1 VKFGLFRDLGR
12 HKKEHCLSK
21 GKGGTAEVV
30 TKLNPAE
37 VVGDYAVAYRSR
49 QVSTLARGE
58 VMLGRAMFGI
68 FGDGKE
74 VAQVALAR
82 SFALGDIRSGY
93 YRDQTLMFALGLLT
107 VQQFF
112 AQLYAHADVAADPA
126 SGGRGMNAHFGTRML
141 DDDGHWKVLTDAY
154 QSSADSSPTGSQMP
168 RLLGL
173 AYASKLYRELGELH
187 QFTQFSRNGNEI
199 AFGTIGNASCA
210 EGVFWETVNAAGV
223 LQVPMLLSVWDDWY
237 GISVPNE
244 MQVTKGSISELL
256 TGFRSTPESR
266 GFELE
271 VVRGWDYAALRE
283 IYTKTSAVVREGH
296 VPAVVHV
303 IELTQPNGH
312 STSGSHERYKSAER
326 LKWEKDHDGLARF
339 RAWIIKQ
346 GIATAAELDAIEETE
361 SDAAR
366 DGRDAAWQAY
376 QSPINAEKTEVQAML
391 ASVAESGIDAEAS
404 ATFDAIG
411 HDLAT
416 RVTPLRRE
424 IAAAVHDA
432 IVALRANPAAAEPL
446 LEWKRAQDVL
456 MNDRYHAELYSES
469 SESAMKV
476 RVEAPEYAD
485 DALDIDG
492 YMVLNA
498 CFDAALKR
506 DPRVIAF
513 GEDVGKL
520 GDVNQGFVDLQA
532 RYGEMR
538 VGDTGIRECT
548 IVGQAVGMA
557 MRGLRPIAE
566 IQYLD
571 YLLYALQVMS
581 DDLATLRYRTRGGQK
596 APVIVRTRGHRLVGI
611 WHSGSPMAMM
621 ISSLRGMHILVPRD
635 MTRAAGFYNTLLES
649 DDPAV
654 VVEVLNGYRIKEKLP
669 SNIGTFTIP
678 LGVPEVLRE
687 GTDVTVVTYGACCKI
702 ALDAARQLQ
711 DKVGISAEVI
721 DVQSLLPFDVNSVI
735 VESLKKTNKVLFL
748 DEDVPGGATAYMM
761 QEVIERQGGF
771 YWLDAA
777 PRSLTAEAHRA
788 AYGRDGDYWSK
799 PSVET
804 VFDAVY
810 GIMRET
816 NVSGLPTLGI

>member
-1 VKFGLFRDLGR
+1 M
-12 HKKEHCLSK
+12 SK
-21 GKGGTAEVV
+21 GKGGNADTTAKFSAAEVM
-30 TKLNPAE
+30 E
-37 VVGDYAVAYRSR
+37 DYATAYRSR

-74 VAQVALAR
+74 LPQVALAR
-82 SFALGDIRSGY
+82 SFALGDVRSGY

-107 VQQFF
+107 AQQFF
-112 AQLYAHADVAADPA
+112 AQLYAHADIAADPA

-141 DDDGHWKVLTDAY
+141 DDQGHWKSLTDSY

-173 AYASKLYRELGELH
+173 AYASKLYRGLTDLH

-210 EGVFWETVNAAGV
+210 EGVFWETINAAGV
-223 LQVPMLLSVWDDWY
+223 MQVPMLLSVWDDWY

-256 TGFRSTPESR
+256 AGFQRTAGSN

-283 IYTKTSAVVREGH
+283 TYQKTVPIVREQH

-303 IELTQPNGH
+303 IELTQPSGH
-312 STSGSHERYKSAER
+312 STSGSHERYKSPER
-326 LKWEKDHDGLARF
+326 LKWEKDHDGIARF
-339 RAWIIKQ
+339 REWIIKQ
-346 GIATAAELDAIEETE
+346 KIASADEMDAVEERE
-361 SDAAR
+361 ADAAR
-366 DGRDAAWQAY
+366 DGRDAAWREY
-376 QSPINAEKTEVQAML
+376 QSPITAEKDEVVATL
-391 ASVAESGIDAEAS
+391 SSVAASNVGAETS
-404 ATFDAIG
+404 AALEAAIK
-411 HDLAT
+411 DLAG
-416 RVTPLRRE
+416 RQSPLRRE
-424 IAAAVHDA
+424 IATVVHEA
-432 IVALRANPAAAEPL
+432 IVALRDNPSAAEPIL
-446 LEWKRAQDVL
+446 AWKRAQDTL
-456 MNDRYHAELYSES
+456 MDDRYHAQLYSES
-469 SESAMKV
+469 D
-476 RVEAPEYAD
+476 EAALNVTIEDAVYAD
-485 DALDIDG
+485 DAPDIDG

-513 GEDVGKL
+513 GEDVGRL

-548 IVGQAVGMA
+548 IVGQGIGMA

-596 APVIVRTRGHRLVGI
+596 APLIVRTRGHRLVGV

-621 ISSLRGMHILVPRD
+621 LGSLRGMYILVPRD
-635 MTRAAGFYNTLLES
+635 MTRAAGFYNTLLKG

-669 SNIGTFTIP
+669 SNIGTFTLP

-687 GTDVTVVTYGACCKI
+687 GSDVTVVTYGACCKI
-702 ALDAARQLQ
+702 ALDAAKLLQ
-711 DKVGISAEVI
+711 DRAGVNVEVI
-721 DVQSLLPFDVNSVI
+721 DVQSLLPFDVDGAI
-735 VESLKKTNKVLFL
+735 VESIKKTNKVLFL

-761 QEVIERQGGF
+761 QEVLERQGGF

-777 PRSLTAEAHRA
+777 PRTLSAEPHRA

-799 PSVET
+799 PNVET

-810 GIMRET
+810 DIMRET
-816 NVSGLPTLGI
+816 NVGGFPELGV

>member
-1 VKFGLFRDLGR
+1 M
-12 HKKEHCLSK
+12 
-21 GKGGTAEVV
+21 
-30 TKLNPAE
+30 LNPAD
-37 VVGDYAVAYRSR
+37 VINDYRVAYRSR
-49 QVSTLARGE
+49 QVSNLARGE

-82 SFALGDIRSGY
+82 SFALGDLRSGY
-93 YRDQTLMFALGLLT
+93 YRDQTLMFALNLLT

-112 AQLYAHADVAADPA
+112 AQLYAHSDIAADPA

-141 DDDGHWKVLTDAY
+141 DNAGNWKVLTGAY
-154 QSSADSSPTGSQMP
+154 QSAADSSPTGSQMP

-173 AYASKLYRELGELH
+173 AYASKVYRELKDLH
-187 QFTQFSRNGNEI
+187 QFAQFSHNGNEI

-256 TGFRSTPESR
+256 TGFRRSPGTS

-271 VVRGWDYAALRE
+271 VVRGWDYPALLATYQR
-283 IYTKTSAVVREGH
+283 TSAIVREDH

-303 IELTQPNGH
+303 VELTQPNGH

-326 LKWEKDHDGLARF
+326 LKWEKDYDGIVRF
-339 RAWIIKQ
+339 RAWIVKQ
-346 GIATAAELDAIEETE
+346 KIASVAEIEAIEEQE
-361 SDAAR
+361 SDDTRAA
-366 DGRDAAWQAY
+366 RDAAWRAY
-376 QSPINAEKTEVQAML
+376 QSPIDAEKEEMLEML
-391 ASVAESGIDAEAS
+391 ASVAASNIGVVATTALEAT
-404 ATFDAIG
+404 AKELGARQ
-411 HDLAT
+411 A
-416 RVTPLRRE
+416 PLRRE
-424 IAAAVHDA
+424 IAAAVHEA
-432 IVALRANPAAAEPL
+432 IVALRDNVAAAEPL
-446 LEWKRAQDVL
+446 VRWKDAQEVL
-456 MNDRYHAELYSES
+456 MDDRYHAQLYSES
-469 SESAMKV
+469 SESTLAV
-476 RVEAPEYAD
+476 PIEPARYAD
-485 DALDIDG
+485 DAPDVDG

-498 CFDAALKR
+498 CFDAALER

-513 GEDVGKL
+513 GEDVGRL
-520 GDVNQGFVDLQA
+520 GDVNQGFVNLQA
-532 RYGEMR
+532 RHGAMR

-548 IVGQAVGMA
+548 IVGQAIGMA

-611 WHSGSPMAMM
+611 WHSGSPMSMM
-621 ISSLRGMHILVPRD
+621 ISALRGMYILVPRD
-635 MTRAAGFYNTLLES
+635 MTRAAGFYNTLLLG
-649 DDPAV
+649 DDPAI
-654 VVEVLNGYRIKEKLP
+654 VVEVLNGYRFKEKLP
-669 SNIGTFTIP
+669 SNIGTFTLP
-678 LGVPEVLRE
+678 LGVPEIIRE
-687 GTDVTVVTYGACCKI
+687 GADVTVVTYGACCRI
-702 ALDAARQLQ
+702 ALDAARLLHEQ
-711 DKVGISAEVI
+711 VGISVEVI
-721 DVQSLLPFDVNSVI
+721 DVQTLLPFDVNGTI

-761 QEVIERQGGF
+761 QEVLERQGGF

-777 PRSLTAEAHRA
+777 PRTLTAAAHRA

-799 PSVET
+799 PNVET

-810 GIMRET
+810 EIVRET
-816 NVSGLPTLGI
+816 NVAAFPPLGL

>member
-1 VKFGLFRDLGR
+1 MSK
-12 HKKEHCLSK
+12 SK
-21 GKGGTAEVV
+21 GGNAEAGS
-30 TKLNPAE
+30 KFSPAE
-37 VVGDYAVAYRSR
+37 VMEDYAIAYRSR

-74 VAQVALAR
+74 LPQVALAR
-82 SFALGDIRSGY
+82 SFALGDVRSGY

-107 VQQFF
+107 AQQFF
-112 AQLYAHADVAADPA
+112 AQLYAHADIAADPA

-141 DDDGHWKVLTDAY
+141 DDDGRWKTLTESYHSA
-154 QSSADSSPTGSQMP
+154 ADSSPTGSQMP

-173 AYASKLYRELGELH
+173 AYASKLYRGLEELH
-187 QFTQFSRNGNEI
+187 QYAQFSHDGNEI

-210 EGVFWETVNAAGV
+210 EGVFWETINAAGV

-256 TGFRSTPESR
+256 TGFRRTSATN

-283 IYTKTSAVVREGH
+283 TYQKTVPIVREQH

-303 IELTQPNGH
+303 IELTQPSGH
-312 STSGSHERYKSAER
+312 STSGSHERYKSPER
-326 LKWEKDHDGLARF
+326 LKWEKDHDGIARF
-339 RAWIIKQ
+339 RKWIIEQK
-346 GIATAAELDAIEETE
+346 IASAAELDAVEERE

-366 DGRDAAWQAY
+366 DGRDAAWREYQA
-376 QSPINAEKTEVQAML
+376 PITAEKDEVVAML
-391 ASVAESGIDAEAS
+391 TAIAESDVGSDVAGALG
-404 ATFDAIG
+404 ATIK
-411 HDLAT
+411 DLAS
-416 RVTPLRRE
+416 RQSPLRRE
-424 IAAAVHDA
+424 IAVAVHDA
-432 IVALRANPAAAEPL
+432 IAALRGDAAAAPIL
-446 LEWKRAQDVL
+446 AWKRAQDAL
-456 MNDRYHAELYSES
+456 MDDRYHAQLYSES
-469 SESAMKV
+469 DEAALKV
-476 RVEAPEYAD
+476 SIEDAQYAD
-485 DALDIDG
+485 DAPDVDG

-513 GEDVGKL
+513 GEDVGRL
-520 GDVNQGFVDLQA
+520 GDVNQGFVELQA

-548 IVGQAVGMA
+548 IVGQAIGMA

-571 YLLYALQVMS
+571 YLLYAIQAMS

-621 ISSLRGMHILVPRD
+621 LSSLRGMYILVPRD
-635 MTRAAGFYNTLLES
+635 MTRAAGFYNTLLQG

-654 VVEVLNGYRIKEKLP
+654 VVEVLNAYRIKEKLP
-669 SNIGTFTIP
+669 ANIGTFTLP

-702 ALDAARQLQ
+702 ALDAAKSLQ
-711 DKVGISAEVI
+711 EKVGVSVEVI
-721 DVQSLLPFDVNSVI
+721 DVQSLLPFDLHGRI

-761 QEVIERQGGF
+761 QEVLERQGGF

-777 PRSLTAEAHRA
+777 PRTLAAAAHRA

-799 PSVET
+799 PNVET

-810 GIMRET
+810 EIVRET
-816 NVSGLPTLGI
+816 NVARFPALVV

>member
-1 VKFGLFRDLGR
+1 MSRQDTGAVLTRRKAATTGAVHNHDA
-12 HKKEHCLSK
+12 
-21 GKGGTAEVV
+21 AEI
-30 TKLNPAE
+30 LR
-37 VVGDYAVAYRSR
+37 DYAIAYRSR

-74 VAQVALAR
+74 VAQVALAH
-82 SFALGDIRSGY
+82 SFALGDVRSGY

-112 AQLYAHADVAADPA
+112 AQLYAHADIIADPA

-141 DDDGHWKVLTDAY
+141 DEAGRWKNLTEQY

-173 AYASKLYRELGELH
+173 AYASKLYRELKELH
-187 QFTQFSRNGNEI
+187 QFTQFSHNGNEI

-237 GISVPNE
+237 GISVPND

-256 TGFRSTPESR
+256 TGFRRTADAS

-271 VVRGWDYAALRE
+271 VVRGWDYPALLETFKRTAQ
-283 IYTKTSAVVREGH
+283 IVRDDH

-303 IELTQPNGH
+303 IELTQPHGH
-312 STSGSHERYKSAER
+312 STSGSHERYKSPER
-326 LKWEKDHDGLARF
+326 LKWEKEHDGIARF
-339 RAWIIKQ
+339 RAWIIAQK
-346 GIATAAELDAIEETE
+346 IATSDELDTLEERE
-361 SDAAR
+361 MDAAR
-366 DGRDAAWQAY
+366 DGRDSAWREYQA
-376 QSPINAEKTEVQAML
+376 PINAEKDEVIAML
-391 ASVAESGIDAEAS
+391 SAAAHAAVASDAA
-404 ATFDAIG
+404 
-411 HDLAT
+411 
-416 RVTPLRRE
+416 VTLGKIERELGARTSPLRRE
-424 IAAAVHDA
+424 IAVSVHEA
-432 IVALRANPAAAEPL
+432 IVALRDNPSAAAPL
-446 LEWKRAQDVL
+446 IAWKRAQAVL
-456 MNDRYHAELYSES
+456 MDDRYHAQLYSES
-469 SESAMKV
+469 AESALAV
-476 RVEAPEYAD
+476 PVEDPIYDETSPD
-485 DALDIDG
+485 VDG
-492 YMVLNA
+492 YMVLNS

-532 RYGEMR
+532 RYGELR

-548 IVGQAVGMA
+548 IIGQAIGMA

-571 YLLYALQVMS
+571 YLLYAVQVLS

-596 APVIVRTRGHRLVGI
+596 APVIVRTRGHRLVGV
-611 WHSGSPMAMM
+611 WHSGSPMGMM
-621 ISSLRGMHILVPRD
+621 LSSLRGMYILVPRD
-635 MTRAAGFYNTLLES
+635 MTRAAGFYNTLLQG

-654 VVEVLNGYRIKEKLP
+654 VVEVLNGYRFKEKLP
-669 SNIGTFTIP
+669 TNIGTFTLP
-678 LGVPEVLRE
+678 LGVPEILRE
-687 GTDVTVVTYGACCKI
+687 GTDVTVVTYGACCRI
-702 ALDAARQLQ
+702 ALDAARLLQ
-711 DKVGISAEVI
+711 ENAGVSVEVI
-721 DVQSLLPFDVNSVI
+721 DVQSLLPFDVKGTI

-748 DEDVPGGATAYMM
+748 DEDVPGGASAYMM
-761 QEVIERQGGF
+761 QEVLERQGGF

-777 PRSLTAEAHRA
+777 PRTLAAAAHRA

-799 PSVET
+799 PNVET

-810 GIMRET
+810 DIMRET
-816 NVSGLPTLGI
+816 NVDAMPALGTE

>member
-1 VKFGLFRDLGR
+1 
-12 HKKEHCLSK
+12 LSK
-21 GKGGTAEVV
+21 GKDGGTAIA
-30 TKLNPAE
+30 TRAAKAE
-37 VVGDYAVAYRSR
+37 KVDSAGILKDYEIAYRSR

-82 SFALGDIRSGY
+82 SFELGDIRSGY

-112 AQLYAHADVAADPA
+112 AQLYAHADIAADPA

-141 DDDGHWKVLTDAY
+141 DDQGKWKVLTGQY

-173 AYASKLYRELGELH
+173 AYASKLYRELKELH
-187 QFTQFSRNGNEI
+187 QFTQFSHNGNEI

-210 EGVFWETVNAAGV
+210 EGVFWEAVNAAGV

-237 GISVPNE
+237 GISVPND

-256 TGFRSTPESR
+256 QGFQRTSDKK

-271 VVRGWDYAALRE
+271 VVRGWDYPALVETFKR
-283 IYTKTSAVVREGH
+283 TANVVRRGH

-303 IELTQPNGH
+303 IEMTQPHGH
-312 STSGSHERYKSAER
+312 STSGSHERYKSPER
-326 LKWEKDHDGLARF
+326 LKWEKDHDGIARF
-339 RAWIIKQ
+339 RDWIITQK
-346 GIATAAELDAIEETE
+346 IASAAELDALQERAMDE
-361 SDAAR
+361 AR
-366 DGRDAAWQAY
+366 AGRDEAWRAY
-376 QSPINAEKTEVQAML
+376 QSPINAEKEELHTLITAA
-391 ASVAESGIDAEAS
+391 ASNAGDAS
-404 ATFDAIG
+404 AVTLGTIAK
-411 HDLAT
+411 DLAA
-416 RVTPLRRE
+416 RSTPLRRD
-424 IAAAVHDA
+424 IAAAAHEA
-432 IVALRANPAAAEPL
+432 IVALRDTPSLAEPL
-446 LEWKRAQDVL
+446 IQWKRAQEAL

-469 SESAMKV
+469 SESALAV
-476 RVEAPEYAD
+476 PIEAPSYPE
-485 DALDIDG
+485 DAPDVDG

-532 RYGEMR
+532 RYGELR

-548 IVGQAVGMA
+548 IIGQAIGMA

-596 APVIVRTRGHRLVGI
+596 APVIVRTRGHRLVGV

-621 ISSLRGMHILVPRD
+621 LGALRGMYVLVPRD
-635 MTRAAGFYNTLLES
+635 MTRAAGFYNTLLQG
-649 DDPAV
+649 DDPAI
-654 VVEVLNGYRIKEKLP
+654 VVEVLNAYRVKEKLP
-669 SNIGTFTIP
+669 SNIGTFTMP
-678 LGVPEVLRE
+678 LGVPEILRE
-687 GTDVTVVTYGACCKI
+687 GSDVTVVTYGACCKI
-702 ALDAARQLQ
+702 ALDAARLLQ
-711 DKVGISAEVI
+711 DNAGVSAEVI
-721 DVQSLLPFDVNSVI
+721 DVQSLLPFDINGVI

-761 QEVIERQGGF
+761 QEVLERQGGF

-777 PRSLTAEAHRA
+777 PRTLAAAAHRA

-799 PSVET
+799 PNVET
-804 VFDAVY
+804 VFDAIYDIV
-810 GIMRET
+810 RET
-816 NVSGLPTLGI
+816 NVARFPALGL

>member
-1 VKFGLFRDLGR
+1 
-12 HKKEHCLSK
+12 LSK
-21 GKGGTAEVV
+21 GKDGGTA
-30 TKLNPAE
+30 TATRSPKAE
-37 VVGDYAVAYRSR
+37 KADHSGVLRDYEIAYMSR

-82 SFALGDIRSGY
+82 AFQPGDIRSGY

-112 AQLYAHADVAADPA
+112 AQLYAHADIAADPA

-141 DDDGHWKVLTDAY
+141 DDQGRWKNLTDQY

-173 AYASKLYRELGELH
+173 AYASRLYRELKDLH
-187 QFTQFSRNGNEI
+187 QFTQFSHNGNEI

-210 EGVFWETVNAAGV
+210 EGVFWEAVNAAGV

-237 GISVPNE
+237 GISVPND

-256 TGFRSTPESR
+256 QGFRRTPEKK

-271 VVRGWDYAALRE
+271 VVRGWDYAALVETFQR
-283 IYTKTSAVVREGH
+283 TADVVRRNH

-303 IELTQPNGH
+303 TEMTQPHGH
-312 STSGSHERYKSAER
+312 STSGSHERYKSPER
-326 LKWEKDHDGLARF
+326 LKWEKEHDGISRF
-339 RAWIIKQ
+339 REWIIKQ
-346 GIATAAELDAIEETE
+346 KIASAAELDALQEHAMDE
-361 SDAAR
+361 ARAGR
-366 DGRDAAWQAY
+366 DGAWRAY
-376 QSPINAEKTEVQAML
+376 QSPINAEKDELHALIAAAAGNATG
-391 ASVAESGIDAEAS
+391 SS
-404 ATFDAIG
+404 ATTLATIAS
-411 HDLAT
+411 DLAART
-416 RVTPLRRE
+416 APLRRE
-424 IAAAVHDA
+424 VAAAAHEA
-432 IVALRANPAAAEPL
+432 IVALRDAPSVAEPL
-446 LEWKRAQDVL
+446 IQWKRAQEAL
-456 MNDRYHAELYSES
+456 MDNRYHAELYSES
-469 SESAMKV
+469 SESALAV
-476 RVEAPEYAD
+476 PVEAPIYPD
-485 DALDIDG
+485 DAPDIDG

-498 CFDAALKR
+498 CFDAALRR

-532 RYGEMR
+532 RYGELR

-548 IVGQAVGMA
+548 IIGQAIGMA

-596 APVIVRTRGHRLVGI
+596 APVIVRTRGHRLVGV

-621 ISSLRGMHILVPRD
+621 LGSLRGMYVLVPRD
-635 MTRAAGFYNTLLES
+635 MTRAAGFYNTLLQG
-649 DDPAV
+649 DDPAI
-654 VVEVLNGYRIKEKLP
+654 VVEVLNAYRVKEKLP
-669 SNIGTFTIP
+669 ANIGTFTMP
-678 LGVPEVLRE
+678 LGVPEILRE
-687 GTDVTVVTYGACCKI
+687 GSDVTVVTYGACCKI
-702 ALDAARQLQ
+702 ALDAARLLEENAG
-711 DKVGISAEVI
+711 VRVEVI
-721 DVQSLLPFDVNSVI
+721 DVQSLLPFDINGLI

-761 QEVIERQGGF
+761 QEVLERQGGF
-771 YWLDAA
+771 YWLDSA
-777 PRSLTAEAHRA
+777 PRTLSAAAHRA

-799 PSVET
+799 PNVET

-810 GIMRET
+810 EIVRET
-816 NVSGLPTLGI
+816 DVARFPALGV

>member
-1 VKFGLFRDLGR
+1 MK
-12 HKKEHCLSK
+12 K
-21 GKGGTAEVV
+21 GKSTNVSSTV
-30 TKLNPAE
+30 SPDRTT
-37 VVGDYAVAYRSR
+37 VIDDYRVAYRSR

-82 SFALGDIRSGY
+82 SFALGDVRSGY

-112 AQLYAHADVAADPA
+112 AQLYAHADIAADPA

-141 DDDGHWKVLTDAY
+141 DDAGNWKTLTDSY

-173 AYASKLYRELGELH
+173 AYASRLYRELKDLH
-187 QFTQFSRNGNEI
+187 QFTQFSHNGNEI

-210 EGVFWETVNAAGV
+210 EGVFWETLNAAGV
-223 LQVPMLLSVWDDWY
+223 LQVPMLLSVWDDGY

-256 TGFRSTPESR
+256 AGFRRSGGSA
-266 GFELE
+266 GIELE
-271 VVRGWDYAALRE
+271 VVPGWDYPALLDTYAR
-283 IYTKTSAVVREGH
+283 TSALVRERH

-303 IELTQPNGH
+303 TELTQPHGH
-312 STSGSHERYKSAER
+312 STSGSHERYKSPER
-326 LKWEKDHDGLARF
+326 LRWEKDHDGLARF
-339 RAWIIKQ
+339 RAWIIETKL
-346 GIATAAELDAIEETE
+346 ASEKELDALEEAE
-361 SDAAR
+361 SDATRAA
-366 DGRDAAWQAY
+366 RDAAWREY
-376 QSPINAEKTEVQAML
+376 QSPINEEKDAVSGML
-391 ASVAESGIDAEAS
+391 AAIAASEIATPTGEALS
-404 ATFDAIG
+404 IIAR
-411 HDLAT
+411 DLAA
-416 RVTPLRRE
+416 RQAPLRRE
-424 IAAAVHDA
+424 IAAAVHEA
-432 IVALRANPAAAEPL
+432 IVVLRDTPAAAAPL
-446 LEWKRAQDVL
+446 VRWKQAQEVL
-456 MNDRYHAELYSES
+456 MDDRYHAQLYSES
-469 SESAMKV
+469 ADAALKIP
-476 RVEAPEYAD
+476 VEPLQYAD
-485 DALDIDG
+485 DAGEVDG

-498 CFDAALKR
+498 CFNEALKR

-513 GEDVGKL
+513 GEDVGRL

-548 IVGQAVGMA
+548 IVGQAIGMA

-596 APVIVRTRGHRLVGI
+596 APVIVRTRGHRLVGV

-621 ISSLRGMHILVPRD
+621 INSLRGMYILVPRD
-635 MTRAAGFYNTLLES
+635 MTRAAGFYNTLLKG

-654 VVEVLNGYRIKEKLP
+654 IVEVLNAYRFKERLP
-669 SNIGTFTIP
+669 SNIGTYTLP
-678 LGVPEVLRE
+678 LGVPEVIRE
-687 GTDVTVVTYGACCKI
+687 GTDVTVVTYGACCRI
-702 ALDAARQLQ
+702 ALDAARLLQ
-711 DKVGISAEVI
+711 EQAGVSVEVI
-721 DVQSLLPFDVNSVI
+721 DVQSLLPFDLPGVI
-735 VESLKKTNKVLFL
+735 VESIRKTNKVLFL

-761 QEVIERQGGF
+761 QEVLERQGGF

-777 PRSLTAEAHRA
+777 PRTLSASPHRA

-799 PSVET
+799 PNVET

-810 GIMRET
+810 AVVRET
-816 NVSGLPTLGI
+816 NVAAFPALEG

>member
-1 VKFGLFRDLGR
+1 
-12 HKKEHCLSK
+12 LSK
-21 GKGGTAEVV
+21 TKNGTASTS
-30 TKLNPAE
+30 TKLDRSE
-37 VVGDYAVAYRSR
+37 VLQDYATAYRSR

-74 VAQVALAR
+74 VPQVALAR

-112 AQLYAHADVAADPA
+112 AQLYAHADIAADPA
-126 SGGRGMNAHFGTRML
+126 SGGRGMNAHFGTRTV
-141 DDDGHWKVLTDAY
+141 DENGHWKSLTDSY

-173 AYASKLYRELGELH
+173 AYASKLYRSLPDLH
-187 QFTQFSRNGNEI
+187 QFTQFSNDGNEI

-210 EGVFWETVNAAGV
+210 EGVFWETINAAGV

-256 TGFRSTPESR
+256 AGFQRDAKTP
-266 GFELE
+266 GFELK
-271 VVRGWDYAALRE
+271 VVHGWDYAALRDT
-283 IYTKTSAVVREGH
+283 YQKVVPIVRKQH
-296 VPAVVHV
+296 VPAIVHV
-303 IELTQPNGH
+303 TELTQPTGH

-326 LKWEKDHDGLARF
+326 LKWERDHDGIARM
-339 RAWIIKQ
+339 RGWIIDQKL
-346 GIATAAELDAIEETE
+346 ATADELDAIEERE
-361 SDAAR
+361 GDAAR
-366 DGRDAAWQAY
+366 DGRDAAWREYQA
-376 QSPINAEKTEVQAML
+376 P
-391 ASVAESGIDAEAS
+391 IDAERDEVVSMLTSIAS
-404 ATFDAIG
+404 GGLDAASTAAIEAAITSLG
-411 HDLAT
+411 A
-416 RVTPLRRE
+416 RRSPLRRE
-424 IAAAVHDA
+424 IAADVHTA
-432 IVALRANPAAAEPL
+432 LIALRDNPGAAEPIIA
-446 LEWKRAQDVL
+446 WKRAQDAL
-456 MNDRYHAELYSES
+456 MEDRYHAELYSQSDE
-469 SESAMKV
+469 AAINV
-476 RVEAPEYAD
+476 PVEPPEYAD
-485 DALDIDG
+485 DAQDIDG
-492 YMVLNA
+492 YLVLNA

-506 DPRVIAF
+506 DPKVIAF

-520 GDVNQGFVDLQA
+520 GDVNQGFVELQN
-532 RYGEMR
+532 RYGDLR

-548 IVGQAVGMA
+548 IVGQAIGMA

-596 APVIVRTRGHRLVGI
+596 APVIVRTRGHRLVGV

-621 ISSLRGMHILVPRD
+621 LGTLRGMYVLVPRD
-635 MTRAAGFYNTLLES
+635 MTRAAGFYNTLLQG
-649 DDPAV
+649 DDPAI
-654 VVEVLNGYRIKEKLP
+654 VVEVLNAYRVKETLP
-669 SNIGTFTIP
+669 SNIGTFTMP
-678 LGVPEVLRE
+678 LGVPEILRS
-687 GTDVTVVTYGACCKI
+687 GSDVTVVTYGACCRI
-702 ALDAARQLQ
+702 ALDAAKLLQ
-711 DKVGISAEVI
+711 EQAGIDIEVI
-721 DVQSLLPFDVNSVI
+721 DVQSLLPFDVNGMI

-761 QEVIERQGGF
+761 QEVLERQGGF

-777 PRSLTAEAHRA
+777 PRTLSAAAHRA

-799 PSVET
+799 PNVET

-810 GIMRET
+810 EIMRET
-816 NVSGLPTLGI
+816 NVATFPKLGV